1 MVQNC
6 NKSCTL
12 RLRLWQENFREEG
25 RPFDSLA
32 RASRAPGVGGEGA
45 RGDSSHPRA
54 MVFQVGGTKK
64 GGMPVTTEKRP
75 RGKTVTVIGNVKGDK
90 EELIRLLKSHL
101 GCGGHASGHDRV
113 EIQGDHASAIQD
125 LLLKHGGS
133 GAMKGVAGLKPPE
146 EARRTD
152 PRRETDAE
160 EARASRATEK
170 RAAREETDRRRARE
184 SRQRAIKEAALV
196 KPQSTRDFHAFCAM
210 MKRWR
215 YWDQDYDR
223 LHEMHHR
230 HLASARDD
238 ARDGGSRGGA
248 LGASFLDADTLD
260 DNERLQRPHP
270 ESVVLETMRET
281 LEKID
286 EVSMRSVTSAV
297 PCASADSKTGSTREA
312 LRALGMIAEPSP
324 FRQTREDRLAE
335 SRRNAAEARAR
346 EINEARIE
354 AARRKDSAGSSNA
367 PFGGRARSR
376 ARAAGGGAAAR
387 AAERGRKKGAA
398 SRPTLGGF
406 TAARKRGGLAH
417 DAWDDDDIDDD
428 GDGDEVTP
436 ATPLRGDRDATTA
449 AAAAATATTAAAAWD
464 STPGFRRRDGGGF
477 SFGPVEGAGATPAWA
492 QQADGEHQSDAP
504 SFSRAAPRA
513 PEDPEPVSREEL
525 DLREALRLSLL
536 EAERPPRRSAG
547 LHVECGD
554 VWGDLSEE
562 EALALAMELSEQDER
577 RRLREE
583 REAYEAYAFSRD
595 SGDVSEDARGASAEE
610 TRNDVAFSDAA
621 FSDEASRADEGDAD
635 LAEALRLS
643 ALDAERC
650 RDGRDDASDI
660 RGRLGDFLMPEAM
673 DEDAALREALRVSAL
688 ESGGASESDVADAFA
703 DSTPGSRE
711 LSGAEETACQ
721 WAAAQLG
728 AFTGEADNSVLAEY
742 VVSMSR
748 AEVEE
753 FLGESFGDAEA
764 AKAFARALEETR

>member
-1 MVQNC
+1 
-6 NKSCTL
+6 
-12 RLRLWQENFREEG
+12 
-25 RPFDSLA
+25 
-32 RASRAPGVGGEGA
+32 
-45 RGDSSHPRA
+45 

-133 GAMKGVAGLKPPE
+133 GAMKGVAGLKPPT

-160 EARASRATEK
+160 ENRMTEK
-170 RAAREETDRRRARE
+170 RTAREETDRRRARE
-184 SRQRAIKEAALV
+184 SRQRAIKEATLV
-196 KPQSTRDFHAFCAM
+196 KPQSTRDFHVFCAM

-230 HLASARDD
+230 HLASVRDD
-238 ARDGGSRGGA
+238 DPRGSRGGA

-270 ESVVLETMRET
+270 TSAVLETMRET
-281 LEKID
+281 LGRLD
-286 EVSMRSVTSAV
+286 AVSGSVTSAV
-297 PCASADSKTGSTREA
+297 PSASATGSTLEA

-324 FRQTREDRLAE
+324 FRQTREARLAE

-346 EINEARIE
+346 EMNEARIE
-354 AARRKDSAGSSNA
+354 AARRKGGAGSSNA
-367 PFGGRARSR
+367 PFGGCARSR
-376 ARAAGGGAAAR
+376 ARAAG

-417 DAWDDDDIDDD
+417 AWDDDDIDDD
-428 GDGDEVTP
+428 DGDGDEATP
-436 ATPLRGDRDATTA
+436 ATPLRGDRDAT
-449 AAAAATATTAAAAWD
+449 AATKTAAAWD
-464 STPGFRRRDGGGF
+464 STPGFRRLDGGGF

-492 QQADGEHQSDAP
+492 QQTAGEHQSDAP

-562 EALALAMELSEQDER
+562 EALALAMDLSEQDER

-583 REAYEAYAFSRD
+583 REAYEAYEAYGAEAYEADAFSRD
-595 SGDVSEDARGASAEE
+595 SGDASEDARIRASVEE
-610 TRNDVAFSDAA
+610 TWNDVAFSDAA

-650 RDGRDDASDI
+650 RDGRDASA
-660 RGRLGDFLMPEAM
+660 LMSALMPEAM
-673 DEDAALREALRVSAL
+673 DEDAALREALRLSAL
-688 ESGGASESDVADAFA
+688 ESGGASASGVAGFA
-703 DSTPGSRE
+703 DSTRLGSPVA
-711 LSGAEETACQ
+711 GAEETSCQ
-721 WAAAQLG
+721 WAAAHLG

>member
-1 MVQNC
+1 
-6 NKSCTL
+6 
-12 RLRLWQENFREEG
+12 
-25 RPFDSLA
+25 
-32 RASRAPGVGGEGA
+32 
-45 RGDSSHPRA
+45 

-133 GAMKGVAGLKPPE
+133 GAMKGVAGLKPPT

-160 EARASRATEK
+160 ENRMTEK
-170 RAAREETDRRRARE
+170 RTAREETHRRRARE
-184 SRQRAIKEAALV
+184 SRQRAIKEATLV
-196 KPQSTRDFHAFCAM
+196 KPQSTRDFHVFCAM

-230 HLASARDD
+230 HLASVRDD
-238 ARDGGSRGGA
+238 DPRGSRGGA

-270 ESVVLETMRET
+270 TSAVLETMRET
-281 LEKID
+281 LGRLD
-286 EVSMRSVTSAV
+286 AVSGSVTSAV
-297 PCASADSKTGSTREA
+297 PSASATGSTLEA

-324 FRQTREDRLAE
+324 FRQTREARLAE

-354 AARRKDSAGSSNA
+354 AARREGGAGSSNA

-376 ARAAGGGAAAR
+376 ARAAG

-417 DAWDDDDIDDD
+417 AWDDDDIDDD
-428 GDGDEVTP
+428 DGDGDEATP
-436 ATPLRGDRDATTA
+436 ATPLRGDRDAT
-449 AAAAATATTAAAAWD
+449 AATKTAAAAWD
-464 STPGFRRRDGGGF
+464 STPGFRRLDGGGF

-492 QQADGEHQSDAP
+492 QQTAGEHQSDAP

-562 EALALAMELSEQDER
+562 EALALAMDLSEQDER

-583 REAYEAYAFSRD
+583 REAYEAYGAEAYEADAFSRD
-595 SGDVSEDARGASAEE
+595 SGDASEDALRASVEE
-610 TRNDVAFSDAA
+610 TWNDVAFSDAA

-650 RDGRDDASDI
+650 RDGRDASASMSA
-660 RGRLGDFLMPEAM
+660 LMPEAM
-673 DEDAALREALRVSAL
+673 DEDAALREALRLSAL
-688 ESGGASESDVADAFA
+688 ESGGASASGVAGFA
-703 DSTPGSRE
+703 DSTRLGSPVA
-711 LSGAEETACQ
+711 GAEETACQ
-721 WAAAQLG
+721 WAAAHLG

>member
-1 MVQNC
+1 M
-6 NKSCTL
+6 
-12 RLRLWQENFREEG
+12 R
-25 RPFDSLA
+25 A
-32 RASRAPGVGGEGA
+32 RVET
-45 RGDSSHPRA
+45 HPTRA

-90 EELIRLLKSHL
+90 EELIRLLKSRL
-101 GCGGHASGHDRV
+101 GCGGHAIGHDKV

-133 GAMKGVAGLKPPE
+133 GAMKGVAGLKTPE
-146 EARRTD
+146 EAPDRHG
-152 PRRETDAE
+152 ETVDEAE
-160 EARASRATEK
+160 KTRRATEK
-170 RAAREETDRRRARE
+170 RAAREESDRRRARE
-184 SRQRAIKEAALV
+184 SRQRAIKEAVLV
-196 KPQSTRDFHAFCAM
+196 TPESSRSFHAFCAM

-230 HLASARDD
+230 HLSEL
-238 ARDGGSRGGA
+238 RDGPGGENARPNSA
-248 LGASFLDADTLD
+248 LGASFLDADDLD
-260 DNERLQRPHP
+260 DNERLQSAPR
-270 ESVVLETMRET
+270 SAVLETMRENLGKLDVET
-281 LEKID
+281 RAG
-286 EVSMRSVTSAV
+286 SSASSS
-297 PCASADSKTGSTREA
+297 ASAYEQ

-324 FRQTREDRLAE
+324 FRQTREERLAE
-335 SRRNAAEARAR
+335 SRRNAAEARVRAL
-346 EINEARIE
+346 NEARIQ
-354 AARRKDSAGSSNA
+354 AARRNQRSAGPNGAVSNA
-367 PFGGRARSR
+367 APQTPFGGYRPRVR
-376 ARAAGGGAAAR
+376 EAGGASAK
-387 AAERGRKKGAA
+387 RGKGDA
-398 SRPTLGGF
+398 SRPTLGF
-406 TAARKRGGLAH
+406 TAARKRGGLARAAFGYPR
-417 DAWDDDDIDDD
+417 DETDDDETATSASER
-428 GDGDEVTP
+428 DEDERT
-436 ATPLRGDRDATTA
+436 LGGDRDETEATTTTA
-449 AAAAATATTAAAAWD
+449 AASWA
-464 STPGFRRRDGGGF
+464 PGFRRNDGGGF
-477 SFGPVEGAGATPAWA
+477 EFGPVEGAGATPAWA

-583 REAYEAYAFSRD
+583 REAYEAYRAEAYEADAFLRD
-595 SGDVSEDARGASAEE
+595 SGDASEDARGASVEE
-610 TRNDVAFSDAA
+610 TWNDVAFSDAA
-621 FSDEASRADEGDAD
+621 FSNEASRADEGDAD

-650 RDGRDDASDI
+650 RDGRDASDI
-660 RGRLGDFLMPEAM
+660 PRRLGDALMPEAM
-673 DEDAALREALRVSAL
+673 DEDAALREALRLSAL
-688 ESGGASESDVADAFA
+688 ESGGASASGVAGFA
-703 DSTPGSRE
+703 DSTPGSPVA
-711 LSGAEETACQ
+711 GAEETACQ
-721 WAAAQLG
+721 WAAAHLG

>member
-1 MVQNC
+1 M
-6 NKSCTL
+6 
-12 RLRLWQENFREEG
+12 
-25 RPFDSLA
+25 
-32 RASRAPGVGGEGA
+32 
-45 RGDSSHPRA
+45 
-54 MVFQVGGTKK
+54 
-64 GGMPVTTEKRP
+64 
-75 RGKTVTVIGNVKGDK
+75 
-90 EELIRLLKSHL
+90 
-101 GCGGHASGHDRV
+101 
-113 EIQGDHASAIQD
+113 
-125 LLLKHGGS
+125 
-133 GAMKGVAGLKPPE
+133 
-146 EARRTD
+146 
-152 PRRETDAE
+152 
-160 EARASRATEK
+160 
-170 RAAREETDRRRARE
+170 
-184 SRQRAIKEAALV
+184 
-196 KPQSTRDFHAFCAM
+196 
-210 MKRWR
+210 
-215 YWDQDYDR
+215 
-223 LHEMHHR
+223 
-230 HLASARDD
+230 
-238 ARDGGSRGGA
+238 
-248 LGASFLDADTLD
+248 
-260 DNERLQRPHP
+260 
-270 ESVVLETMRET
+270 
-281 LEKID
+281 
-286 EVSMRSVTSAV
+286 
-297 PCASADSKTGSTREA
+297 
-312 LRALGMIAEPSP
+312 
-324 FRQTREDRLAE
+324 
-335 SRRNAAEARAR
+335 
-346 EINEARIE
+346 
-354 AARRKDSAGSSNA
+354 
-367 PFGGRARSR
+367 
-376 ARAAGGGAAAR
+376 
-387 AAERGRKKGAA
+387 
-398 SRPTLGGF
+398 
-406 TAARKRGGLAH
+406 
-417 DAWDDDDIDDD
+417 
-428 GDGDEVTP
+428 TP
-436 ATPLRGDRDATTA
+436 ATPLRGDRD
-449 AAAAATATTAAAAWD
+449 ATTAAAAWD

-621 FSDEASRADEGDAD
+621 FSDEASRADEADAD

-688 ESGGASESDVADAFA
+688 ESGVADAFA

>member
-1 MVQNC
+1 
-6 NKSCTL
+6 
-12 RLRLWQENFREEG
+12 
-25 RPFDSLA
+25 
-32 RASRAPGVGGEGA
+32 
-45 RGDSSHPRA
+45 

-133 GAMKGVAGLKPPE
+133 GAMKGVAGLKPPT

-160 EARASRATEK
+160 ENRKTEK
-170 RAAREETDRRRARE
+170 RTAREETDRRHARE
-184 SRQRAIKEAALV
+184 SRQRAIKEATLV
-196 KPQSTRDFHAFCAM
+196 KPQSTRDFHVFCAM

-230 HLASARDD
+230 HLASVRDDD
-238 ARDGGSRGGA
+238 ARDPRGSRGGA

-270 ESVVLETMRET
+270 TSAVLETMRET
-281 LEKID
+281 LVRLD
-286 EVSMRSVTSAV
+286 AVSGSVTSAV
-297 PCASADSKTGSTREA
+297 PSASAKASTLEA

-324 FRQTREDRLAE
+324 FRQTREARLAE

-354 AARRKDSAGSSNA
+354 AARRKGGAGSSNA

-376 ARAAGGGAAAR
+376 ARAAG

-417 DAWDDDDIDDD
+417 AWDDDDIDDDD

-436 ATPLRGDRDATTA
+436 ATPLRGDRDAT
-449 AAAAATATTAAAAWD
+449 AATKTTAATTAAAAWD
-464 STPGFRRRDGGGF
+464 STPGFRRLDGGGF
-477 SFGPVEGAGATPAWA
+477 SFAPVVGAGATPAWP
-492 QQADGEHQSDAP
+492 QQTAGEHQSDVP

-583 REAYEAYAFSRD
+583 REAYEAYRAEAYEADAFSRD
-595 SGDVSEDARGASAEE
+595 SGDASEDARGASVEE
-610 TRNDVAFSDAA
+610 TWNDVAFSDAA
-621 FSDEASRADEGDAD
+621 FSNEASRADEGDAD

-650 RDGRDDASDI
+650 RDGRDASDI
-660 RGRLGDFLMPEAM
+660 PRRLGDALMPEAM
-673 DEDAALREALRVSAL
+673 DEDAALREALRLSAL
-688 ESGGASESDVADAFA
+688 ESGGASASGVAGFA
-703 DSTPGSRE
+703 DSTPGSPVA
-711 LSGAEETACQ
+711 GAEETACQ
-721 WAAAQLG
+721 WAAAHLG

-748 AEVEE
+748 AEVED